1 MYVSTNPPDGSHAS
15 SINKVVGAEG
25 RLETLLA
32 HAAEVWPCKTT
43 NVDFQDVVP
52 LLDNA
57 RQVVRGKPNLV
68 RLQRHLSAEKQLTL
82 NEPAK
87 RVLSAVVGGE
97 HKFVIL

>member
-1 MYVSTNPPDGSHAS
+1 MYGSTNHPDGSHAS
-15 SINKVVGAEG
+15 SISKVVGAEG

-32 HAAEVWPCKTT
+32 HAAEVWPCKMA

-52 LLDNA
+52 LLDNV
-57 RQVVRGKPNLV
+57 VVRGKPNLV
-68 RLQRHLSAEKQLTL
+68 HLQRHLCAEKQVTL

-87 RVLSAVVGGE
+87 RVLGTVIGGE